1 MITEQ
6 TVVWVANRE
15 TPITNT
21 TSSELTISDDG
32 NLVLINQFKTVVW
45 STNVKG
51 SMLNSTEAV
60 ILDSGNL
67 VLRDKSKSSRVL
79 WESFDHPAH
88 TWLAGSKIGLNK
100 TTGVN
105 QRLISWKNEND
116 PAPGLFSFEL
126 DPEDNEYIIYWNNSF
141 QYWKSG
147 KWNGQYFDSIPEM
160 ELYTH
165 LNIFSYS
172 FVDDKAGTYLTYWIS
187 GNWSITRIVMD
198 ISGQLKGLT
207 WRKSTQIWGTSSVNP
222 KAQCDV
228 YNCCGP
234 FGSCNSDFL
243 DTCHCIK
250 GFTEKNPVN
259 WGLKDYSGG
268 CVRSTAL
275 QWNQNGSRKGDE
287 DRFYEM
293 SNTVLPD
300 NSRRIESSSGIKDC
314 ESACLNNCSCTA
326 YSYSNGCSLWYGDLI
341 NLKDGDGVGGET
353 IYLRLAAS
361 ELPNTKSEKIIVI
374 VVVCIGVF
382 LVICLAFVLSLILR
396 RKWRLRKLRRV
407 EGRMMAF
414 TYRDLL
420 YITNNFLVALGR
432 GGFGSVYKGILPD
445 STVVAVKRLDGIFQ
459 GDKNFRAEVSTIGM
473 IQHLNLIRLIGFC
486 SEHDKKLLLYEHMP
500 TGSLDR
506 HLFGNI
512 SARLSWNT
520 RYQIALGIS
529 RGLHYLHEKCRDCI
543 IHCDIKPEN
552 ILLDELFVPKIADFG
567 LAKLL
572 GHDFSRVL
580 TSMRGT
586 IGYLAPEWI
595 SGTALTAKADVYSYG
610 MMLLEIIFGKRNRRQ
625 EDNNDVSF
633 FPAFAA
639 NKLVEGDIQCLLD
652 VNFVDDAN
660 MEELERALKVALWCV
675 QWEEDSRPS
684 MGKVVQLLEGLTNV
698 SMPPIPRP
706 FEIFSDNPYSIN
718 YFSNTSSNVSSS

>member
-126 DPEDNEYIIYWNNSF
+126 DPEDNEYVIYWNNSF

-275 QWNQNGSRKGDE
+275 QCNQNGSRKGDE

-341 NLKDGDGVGGET
+341 DLKDGDGVGGET

-459 GDKNFRAEVSTIGM
+459 GDKNFRAEVTTI
-473 IQHLNLIRLIGFC
+473 
-486 SEHDKKLLLYEHMP
+486 
-500 TGSLDR
+500 
-506 HLFGNI
+506 
-512 SARLSWNT
+512 
-520 RYQIALGIS
+520 
-529 RGLHYLHEKCRDCI
+529 
-543 IHCDIKPEN
+543 
-552 ILLDELFVPKIADFG
+552 
-567 LAKLL
+567 
-572 GHDFSRVL
+572 
-580 TSMRGT
+580 
-586 IGYLAPEWI
+586 
-595 SGTALTAKADVYSYG
+595 
-610 MMLLEIIFGKRNRRQ
+610 
-625 EDNNDVSF
+625 
-633 FPAFAA
+633 
-639 NKLVEGDIQCLLD
+639 VEGDIQCLLD

-684 MGKVVQLLEGLTNV
+684 MGKVVQLLEGLTNPN
-698 SMPPIPRP
+698 SP
-706 FEIFSDNPYSIN
+706 DYD
-718 YFSNTSSNVSSS
+718 